1 MSIPGGLSNLKLKD
15 DDIQQIADFLKE
27 DVEKNK

>member
-1 MSIPGGLSNLKLKD
+1 MPGGLSNLKLKD

-27 DVEKNK
+27 DVEKK